1 METLFPKARAELLR
15 LLFTDPV
22 KTHHL
27 RSLAR
32 LSGLAIGTIQREVA
46 KMREAELI
54 LEERDG
60 NRLYFR
66 ANTQHPFF
74 PELRTMTLKTTGL
87 IEPFSGVLSKVKGI
101 ELAFVYGSM
110 AAGHFT
116 SASDIDLF
124 IIGSVGLRTLVPFL
138 RDASETLSR
147 EINPTITTKIGYK
160 QKLQQGD
167 AYLENVTNG
176 PKLWIIGSNDELAK
190 LA

>member
-15 LLFTDPV
+15 LLFTDPG

-27 RSLAR
+27 RNLAR

-46 KMREAELI
+46 KMRAAELI

-66 ANTQHPFF
+66 ANTQHPVF

-87 IEPFSGVLSKVKGI
+87 KEPLSGALSKVKGI
-101 ELAFVYGSM
+101 ELAFVYGSI
-110 AAGHFT
+110 AADQYT
-116 SASDIDLF
+116 ATSDIDLF
-124 IIGSVGLRTLVPFL
+124 IIGTVGLRTLVPFL
-138 RDASETLSR
+138 RDVSETLSR
-147 EINPTITTKIGYK
+147 EINPTVTTKIGYK